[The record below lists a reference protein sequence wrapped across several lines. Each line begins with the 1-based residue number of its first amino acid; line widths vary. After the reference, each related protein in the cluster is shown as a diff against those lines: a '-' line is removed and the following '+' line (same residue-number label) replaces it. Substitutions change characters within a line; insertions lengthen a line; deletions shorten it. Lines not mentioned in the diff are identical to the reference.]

1 MRVDIKLVSFDDSLQ
16 KALTLTLNP
25 RRQLRPHRR
34 SLRADVSRISL
45 DTLYH
50 RLTEPRDK
58 IFVLYALLSS
68 IGLQLADPDYTK
80 SVPDIIRD
88 TTIDVI

>member
-1 MRVDIKLVSFDDSLQ
+1 MRVDIKLVSFDESLQ
-16 KALTLTLNP
+16 KVLTLTLDP
-25 RRQLRPHRR
+25 LRQLRLHRR
-34 SLRADVSRISL
+34 SLRAEVSRISL
-45 DTLYH
+45 DTLYY

-58 IFVLYALLSS
+58 IFALYALLSS

-88 TTIDVI
+88 TTIDVN